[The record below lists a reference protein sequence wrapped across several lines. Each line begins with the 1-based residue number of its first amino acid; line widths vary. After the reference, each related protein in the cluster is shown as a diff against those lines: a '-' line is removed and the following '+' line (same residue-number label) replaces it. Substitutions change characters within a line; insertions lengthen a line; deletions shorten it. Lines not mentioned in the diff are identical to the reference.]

1 MTGSEP
7 INAGD
12 PQVAPTLAVATVAD
26 RVRRRVLEHTLRNN
40 GGYLSQA
47 CSSAEILTTL
57 YLRVMRLGPSQAPA
71 VPRPFAGA
79 PSASNPH
86 AFTGAD
92 YNGPKHP
99 ELDRFV
105 FSPVHYALVLYSLLI
120 ELGRLSPDALA
131 QFNQDGSTVELIGA
145 EHSPGHE
152 VTAGSLG
159 QALSQ
164 AGGIALARR
173 LRGEPGRVWVFMSDG
188 EFQEGQTWEAFA
200 ALAHHRIGNLGV
212 YIDANA
218 QQCDG
223 AMADVMTIE
232 PLAER
237 LRAFGAEVHEVD
249 GHDADA
255 LAAPALARL
264 RLAGD
269 LTGPAGAAPEREPPS
284 AASTGTVAPSEPMA
298 GAGAGPATGA
308 TAGPA
313 SADRPLVVIART
325 DPCRGIALL
334 RERAPKLHF
343 LRFKSADEL
352 DAYEDVLEHWQDAS

>member
-1 MTGSEP
+1 MTTA
-7 INAGD
+7 I
-12 PQVAPTLAVATVAD
+12 APVAD
-26 RVRRRVLEHTLRNN
+26 AVRRRVLEHTLRNN

-47 CSSAEILTTL
+47 CSAADILATL
-57 YLRVMRLGPSQAPA
+57 YLRVMRLGPSTAPLI
-71 VPRPFAGA
+71 PRAFAGV
-79 PSASNPH
+79 PGRGNPR

-92 YNGPKHP
+92 YNGPRAP
-99 ELDRFV
+99 ELDRFI
-105 FSPVHYALVLYSLLI
+105 FSPVHYALVLYALLI
-120 ELGRLSPDALA
+120 ELGRLGSDALER
-131 QFNQDGSTVELIGA
+131 FNTDGSTVELIGA

-173 LRGEPGRVWVFMSDG
+173 LRGESGRVWVFMSDG
-188 EFQEGQTWEAFA
+188 ECQEGQTWEAFA

-223 AMADVMTIE
+223 PMTEVMAIE

-249 GHDADA
+249 GHDCDA

-264 RLAGD
+264 APAPLASSR
-269 LTGPAGAAPEREPPS
+269 PARRDH
-284 AASTGTVAPSEPMA
+284 ASTPS
-298 GAGAGPATGA
+298 
-308 TAGPA
+308 
-313 SADRPLVVIART
+313 DRPLVVIART
-325 DPCRGIALL
+325 DPCRGIELL
-334 RERAPKLHF
+334 RQRAPKLHY
-343 LRFKSADEL
+343 LRFKTTAEQE
-352 DAYEDVLEHWQDAS
+352 AYEDLLEHWQDSAPGAEA

>member
-1 MTGSEP
+1 MSQAAATATPAVSAADSPASE
-7 INAGD
+7 
-12 PQVAPTLAVATVAD
+12 VRRVAD
-26 RVRRRVLEHTLRNN
+26 AVRRRVLDYTLKNN

-47 CSSAEILTTL
+47 CSSAETLATL
-57 YLRVMRLGPSQAPA
+57 YLRVMRLGPSTAPL
-71 VPRPFAGA
+71 VPRPFAGV
-79 PSASNPH
+79 PGPDNPD

-92 YNGPKHP
+92 YNGPRAP
-99 ELDRFV
+99 ELDRFI

-120 ELGRLSPDALA
+120 ELGRLGPNGLDA
-131 QFNQDGSTVELIGA
+131 FNQDGSTVELIGA

-173 LRGEPGRVWVFMSDG
+173 LKGETGRVWVFMSDG

-223 AMADVMTIE
+223 AMADTMTIE

-237 LRAFGAEVHEVD
+237 LRAFGAEVHAVD
-249 GHDADA
+249 GHDSDA
-255 LAAPALARL
+255 LAA
-264 RLAGD
+264 
-269 LTGPAGAAPEREPPS
+269 AAE
-284 AASTGTVAPSEPMA
+284 GF
-298 GAGAGPATGA
+298 GGG
-308 TAGPA
+308 
-313 SADRPLVVIART
+313 DRPLAVIART
-325 DPCRGIALL
+325 DPCRGVELM
-334 RERAPKLHF
+334 RERAPKLHY
-343 LRFKSADEL
+343 LRFKSEDERR
-352 DAYEDVLEHWQDAS
+352 AYQQLLAALSAEAPA

>member
-1 MTGSEP
+1 MSQAAATASPAASAADSPASE
-7 INAGD
+7 
-12 PQVAPTLAVATVAD
+12 VRRVAD
-26 RVRRRVLEHTLRNN
+26 AVRRRVLDYTLKNN

-47 CSSAEILTTL
+47 CSSAETLATL
-57 YLRVMRLGPSQAPA
+57 YLRVLRLGPSTAPL
-71 VPRPFAGA
+71 VPRPFAGV
-79 PSASNPH
+79 PGPDNPD

-92 YNGPKHP
+92 YNGPRAP
-99 ELDRFV
+99 ALDRFI

-120 ELGRLSPDALA
+120 ELGRLGPNGLDA
-131 QFNQDGSTVELIGA
+131 FNQDGSTVELIGA

-173 LRGEPGRVWVFMSDG
+173 LKGETGRVWVFMSDG

-223 AMADVMTIE
+223 AMADTMTIE

-237 LRAFGAEVHEVD
+237 LRAVGAEVHEVD
-249 GHDADA
+249 GHDSDA
-255 LAAPALARL
+255 LAA
-264 RLAGD
+264 
-269 LTGPAGAAPEREPPS
+269 AAE
-284 AASTGTVAPSEPMA
+284 GF
-298 GAGAGPATGA
+298 GGG
-308 TAGPA
+308 
-313 SADRPLVVIART
+313 DRPLAVIART
-325 DPCRGIALL
+325 DPCRGVELM
-334 RERAPKLHF
+334 RERAPKLHY
-343 LRFKSADEL
+343 LRFKS
-352 DAYEDVLEHWQDAS
+352 DAERQAYQQLLAALSVEAPA